1 METTIT
7 KIGDSFGIILPP
19 DFLERLQLKDG
30 DKVYLT
36 ESPDG
41 VRISPHDADFE
52 LAMTH
57 AERVMRENDNAL
69 RRLAE

>member
-1 METTIT
+1 MEVTIT

-36 ESPDG
+36 ESPEG

-52 LAMTH
+52 LAMKH

>member
-1 METTIT
+1 MELTIT

-19 DFLERLQLKDG
+19 DFLERSQLKDG

-41 VRISPHDADFE
+41 VRISPHDAD
-52 LAMTH
+52 LAETLDI
-57 AERVMRENDNAL
+57 ARRVMREDREVL
-69 RRLAE
+69 QKLAE